1 MLGKRLA
8 QLGRE
13 DNPLPGST
21 LAAKD
26 LIERRCGQECVGVLL
41 QLRERCR
48 IEQVL
53 LLGGQGAELGAMPRQ
68 DRWPMLAGE

>member
-13 DNPLPGST
+13 DNLLPRST

-26 LIERRCGQECVGVLL
+26 LIERRCGQECIGVLL
-41 QLRERCR
+41 QLLKRCG
-48 IEQVL
+48 IEQALVL
-53 LLGGQGAELGAMPRQ
+53 EGQGAELGAMPRQ
-68 DRWPMLAGE
+68 DRWPMLAGR